1 MDSAETIIDV
11 EVDLEKRQKLK
22 QEPFPNGC
30 LDLMSHIL
38 DHPSSVFLM
47 RYLSGYQAT
56 FWFADAIKI

>member
-11 EVDLEKRQKLK
+11 EVNLEKRQK

-38 DHPSSVFLM
+38 DHPNSVFLM